1 MSTLHFVI
9 SRAPFDLHFDCTA
22 ATPLSYTA
30 AANHRKQL
38 HSYRLGFPRE
48 TWLKLT
54 SKASIAP
61 VVCPCSASPINEI
74 GLEQTQVVVVV
85 EDEEEEEEEVVS
97 FPQVDKEE
105 YGQRRS
111 ASGFLCV
118 SHGWGALLVNHND
131 LEMLR
136 RFAQLQAEVFHTPTP
151 FLNDFF
157 FYIFKVCFAFF
168 LRCTHFASL
177 LIHPSDFA

>member
-22 ATPLSYTA
+22 PTSLSYTV
-30 AANHRKQL
+30 ANHRKL
-38 HSYRLGFPRE
+38 HAYRLGFPQE

-61 VVCPCSASPINEI
+61 VCPCSASPINEV
-74 GLEQTQVVVVV
+74 GLEQTQVV
-85 EDEEEEEEEVVS
+85 EEAVIS
-97 FPQVDKEE
+97 FPQVIKEE
-105 YGQRRS
+105 DAQRN

-118 SHGWGALLVNHND
+118 SHGWGVLLVNHND

-136 RFAQLQAEVFHTPTP
+136 RFAQLQAQVFHTPTP

-157 FYIFKVCFAFF
+157 FYLFKVCFLSSAHTSTTIT
-168 LRCTHFASL
+168 RS
-177 LIHPSDFA
+177 